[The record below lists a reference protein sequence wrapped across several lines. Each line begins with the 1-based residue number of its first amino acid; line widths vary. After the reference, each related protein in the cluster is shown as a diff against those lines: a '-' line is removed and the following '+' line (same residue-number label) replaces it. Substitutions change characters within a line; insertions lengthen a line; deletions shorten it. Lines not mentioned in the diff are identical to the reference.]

1 MTSPSTPAVVPRW
14 EWRTFADDL
23 ALVDPSNELTPS
35 EVRESDEVYALPRA
49 PASVK
54 FRDDVVDVKVLEQV
68 DEAGLEQ
75 WRPVLKAA
83 LPLSTDDVGVVL
95 DALNVG
101 PLPQLDRPSYGLAEL
116 RDLLRGSVEIY
127 VVDVHKK
134 RRHFRGGGCRVEL
147 TTVRVGDEETETIAV
162 ESEDPRSVAALVGRL
177 GFPLRPNVSM
187 PRGLEQLAR
196 RSAPRYAVIDVGTN
210 SVKLHLAERA
220 RDAGWK
226 TIVDRSEITRLGEG
240 LEETGELQPEPMR
253 RTLGAIVAMVSEARR
268 SGARTIAAVGT
279 AWMRMASNAD
289 ELVERVRSGTG
300 VEIEVIS
307 GEEESRLAYL
317 AVKAGVGVSAGRIVV
332 FDTGGG
338 SSQFTF
344 GRGELVEERFSVNV
358 GAVGLTER
366 FGLDGPVSTGMLAE
380 VADAIGSDLS
390 LLDGRPHP
398 DELVAL
404 GGVVTNLAA
413 VMHALASYDPD
424 VVQGTTLDQTEID
437 RQIELYRGRT
447 ADERRGIIGL
457 QPGRAEVVLAG
468 ACIVRTTMEKLG
480 CDSLVVSDRG
490 LRHGVLLERF
500 DNPPARPAHPEAG

>member
-1 MTSPSTPAVVPRW
+1 MPDSTPAVVPRW

-35 EVRESDEVYALPRA
+35 EMRESDEVYALSPG

-68 DEAGLEQ
+68 DDAGLEQ

-83 LPLSTDDVGVVL
+83 LPLSADDVGVLL
-95 DALNVG
+95 DALDVTSR
-101 PLPQLDRPSYGLAEL
+101 PRLDRPSYGLEEL
-116 RDLLRGSVEIY
+116 RGLFRGRVDVH
-127 VVDVHKK
+127 VVDVHKT
-134 RRHFRGGGCRVEL
+134 RRLFQGGGCRAEL
-147 TTVRVGDEETETIAV
+147 TTVRVGGEQTETIAI
-162 ESEDPRSVAALVGRL
+162 ESEDPASVAALVQRL

-187 PRGLEQLAR
+187 PHGLEQLAQ

-210 SVKLHLAERA
+210 SVKFHLAERA
-220 RDAGWK
+220 PDAGWQ
-226 TIVDRSEITRLGEG
+226 TVVDRSEITRLGEG
-240 LEETGELQPEPMR
+240 LDETGELQPEPTR
-253 RTLGAIVAMVSEARR
+253 RTLEAIAAMVSEARHHGVR
-268 SGARTIAAVGT
+268 SIAAVGT
-279 AWMRMASNAD
+279 AGMRIASNAD
-289 ELVERVRSGTG
+289 EFVERVRSRTG

-317 AVKAGVGVSAGRIVV
+317 AAKAGIGLSAGRMVV

-344 GRGELVEERFSVNV
+344 GSGERVEERFSVNV
-358 GAVGLTER
+358 GAVRLTER
-366 FGLDGPVSTGMLAE
+366 FGLDGPVGAGTLAK
-380 VADAIGSDLS
+380 VMDAIGSDLTR
-390 LLDGRPHP
+390 LDGRPRP

-413 VMHALASYDPD
+413 VMHALARYDPD
-424 VVQGTTLDQTEID
+424 IVQGTTLDRTEID
-437 RQIELYRGRT
+437 RQIELYRART

-480 CDSLVVSDRG
+480 CESLVVSDRG

-500 DNPPARPAHPEAG
+500 DEAPLGPAHPETG